1 MADGS
6 TSAPKARP
14 AKVALKTRLV
24 VLALAILSA
33 SFVMVLLGS
42 LYKKPPTSYSILM
55 AGLAIDRVKV
65 DFLGLARGGIESNRA
80 GH

>member
-1 MADGS
+1 MVRLKKYAQKEIRMADAS

-24 VLALAILSA
+24 VLALGILSA

-42 LYKKPPTSYSILM
+42 LYKKPPTSYSI
-55 AGLAIDRVKV
+55 RK
-65 DFLGLARGGIESNRA
+65 
-80 GH
+80 